1 MECALFDA
9 MPVIHKIV
17 CAHLQDS
24 PTYHDLCAISRGMEF
39 NKEWSFLYH
48 ALLDEILNILPYE
61 ALLQKK
67 VISYGDDKMVRWICT
82 HIRTIVHSASYI
94 DTIQYTISTRY
105 NNLVESSIL
114 LIEKYIS
121 SYIYVYKIF
130 DRLKQEYNKDV
141 FFDSVLSECMYAR
154 EAYFCT
160 APEILEKIN
169 NLHAKLGHHRMK
181 HTHTWTLSELYT
193 EMKGLYLFEYA
204 SAIIRDS
211 QKITNVHTPSA
222 QRVILALIA
231 LQRYWSTLVKNEI
244 FIERDLPCT
253 QIFTDPKSFNMN
265 IRDTRIVAHEIVIDY
280 ACERDNYTA
289 FVIEQVPQYKEST
302 FESSSD
308 IAWRIQMSDPLLI
321 QRKVYALMHYCDRT
335 PNIIMRAWKVVP
347 SFLVWPIIM
356 CVLVISGYLL
366 VPFYVWSNLI
376 YFLFIFLQC
385 FSITLA
391 RVDIEQI

>member
-1 MECALFDA
+1 MECALSDA
-9 MPVIHKIV
+9 MPAIHKIV
-17 CAHLQDS
+17 CVHLQNS
-24 PTYHDLCAISRGMEF
+24 PAYHTLNTLSSRMEF
-39 NKEWSFLYH
+39 NKDWSFLYH

-105 NNLVESSIL
+105 NDLVESSIL

-121 SYIYVYKIF
+121 SYIYVYRIF
-130 DRLKQEYNKDV
+130 DSLKKEYKKDV
-141 FFDSVLSECMYAR
+141 FFDSALSECMYAR

-160 APEILEKIN
+160 APGILEEIN
-169 NLHAKLGHHRMK
+169 NMHAKLGHHK
-181 HTHTWTLSELYT
+181 IENSWTLSELYT
-193 EMKGLYLFEYA
+193 EMQGMYLFEYA
-204 SAIIRDS
+204 RIIIRDS
-211 QKITNVHTPSA
+211 KKITNVDTPSA

-231 LQRYWSTLVKNEI
+231 LQRYWSTLVRNEI
-244 FIERDLPCT
+244 FIEKDLPCT
-253 QIFTDPKSFNMN
+253 QIFTDAKSFNMN
-265 IRDTRIVAHEIVIDY
+265 IRDTRIIAHEIVIDY

-289 FVIEQVPQYKEST
+289 FVIEQVPQYKENT

-321 QRKVYALMHYCDRT
+321 QRKVYALMYYCDRT
-335 PNIIMRAWKVVP
+335 PNIIMRAWKVIP
-347 SFLVWPIIM
+347 SFLVLPIVVCI
-356 CVLVISGYLL
+356 LVISGYLL